1 MDKQK
6 KQDIIIKVCCVV
18 AALVLWMYIR
28 ISQDPVLTS
37 TVKYVPVQILNE
49 STLQERNLVL
59 MKDQEFY
66 INLSVKATSSVLAG
80 LDKNK
85 DFKLVADL
93 QGYALTPG
101 ENKVQV
107 TVKESPTGVSVVNP
121 EGLLMKIDVDNY
133 VEKEVPIEVNLTGK
147 VDEGYYNNENK
158 LSVTSATVSGPG
170 RYVNKV
176 TAAIA
181 EIDLNKA
188 NTDLTKSYILK
199 GVDEDK
205 NQVSGITIYPETV
218 EITSKINKG
227 KYLPI
232 NVVTSGAITDS
243 LSIESIEVIPKSIE
257 VVGEAEAIDKI
268 ASINTEPINLS
279 KITDNTT
286 LEVNLVLPENIYLIG
301 DVKTVKVNVSIKKF
315 AEKTIKIPIEY
326 TNLGE
331 KLQLSNNPQEVEL
344 VFRGESSVIEGISE
358 GKIKASVNLN
368 GLSEGKH
375 SLNVEVAGIP
385 DNVELKTQ
393 NPKTVNV
400 ELKSTKEEISTNGNQ
415 S

>member
-133 VEKEVPIEVNLTGK
+133 MEKEVPIEVNLIGK

-158 LSVTSATVSGPG
+158 LSVTNATVSGPG

-181 EIDLNKA
+181 DIDLNKA
-188 NTDLTKSYILK
+188 NADVTKSYILK
-199 GVDEDK
+199 GVDEEK
-205 NQVSGITIYPETV
+205 NQVSGITMYPETV

-243 LSIESIEVIPKSIE
+243 LSIESIEVVPKSIE
-257 VVGEAEAIDKI
+257 VAGETEAIDKI

-279 KITDNTT
+279 KITNSTT

-301 DVKTVKVNVSIKKF
+301 DIKTVKVNISIKKF